1 MPRELNVALVGA
13 TGAVGRVFLEILE
26 QRPFPINHL
35 RLLASKR
42 SAGTRVSVRGQELM
56 VKEATLDSFDG
67 VDIVFISAGAGV
79 SRQLAPAAVEKGAL
93 VIDKSSA
100 FRMAPHVPLVIPEVN
115 GQDVEDHQGIIATP
129 NCSTIQLVMALHPLH
144 RINPIKR
151 IVVDTYQS
159 ASGAGAGA
167 INELREQTRALSQ
180 GKSVTVEALPHQIA
194 FNLFPHIDDF
204 LPDGYTKEEEKMMAE
219 TRKILHDQSIGISA
233 TCVRVPVYTCHGEA
247 VHLEFE
253 NPMDPRE
260 ASHLLSEMP
269 GVTVMGDSAVDSYPM
284 PWDLAGTDDVYVGR
298 IRKDPS
304 ISNGLAMWIVADNLR
319 KGAALNALQIAEE
332 VLSRDCLE
340 IRSPSASADV

>member
-1 MPRELNVALVGA
+1 MPRELNVAVVGA

-79 SRQLAPAAVEKGAL
+79 SLQLAPAAVEKGAL

-100 FRMAPHVPLVIPEVN
+100 FRMAPTVPLVIPEVN

-144 RINPIKR
+144 RVNPIKR
-151 IVVDTYQS
+151 VVVDTYQS
-159 ASGAGAGA
+159 ASGAGGGA
-167 INELREQTRALSQ
+167 INELRDQTRALSQ

-204 LPDGYTKEEEKMMAE
+204 LPDGYAPVAAAARVGSGCGFSRSAASRSMTATSSRFSQREVCGP
-219 TRKILHDQSIGISA
+219 RRIGLGYFPS
-233 TCVRVPVYTCHGEA
+233 
-247 VHLEFE
+247 L
-253 NPMDPRE
+253 MPR
-260 ASHLLSEMP
+260 
-269 GVTVMGDSAVDSYPM
+269 
-284 PWDLAGTDDVYVGR
+284 
-298 IRKDPS
+298 
-304 ISNGLAMWIVADNLR
+304 
-319 KGAALNALQIAEE
+319 
-332 VLSRDCLE
+332 
-340 IRSPSASADV
+340 